1 MGTAVTPMAT
11 NLRIWIDGELV
22 ADHAVSQDE
31 CDPIAL
37 TVRHH
42 EMVLLAAARG
52 QPCRV
57 ELGDRDADVADS
69 HWLN

>member
-1 MGTAVTPMAT
+1 MAT
-11 NLRIWIDGELV
+11 NLRIWLDGELV
-22 ADHAVSQDE
+22 ADHAVSQEDR
-31 CDPIAL
+31 DPIAL
-37 TVRHH
+37 AVRYH

-57 ELGDRDADVADS
+57 ELGDRDADVTDS